1 MPKEG
6 AQDPGTLCM
15 LTPGIDSATGS
26 QRPECTK
33 QCCSAWS
40 CCCVAYNP
48 AQADMGWKPREE
60 EPRLKEEA
68 FGGLTPSSGL
78 EAQISRQKMLS
89 EQNGSA
95 VS

>member
-1 MPKEG
+1 M
-6 AQDPGTLCM
+6 AC
-15 LTPGIDSATGS
+15 
-26 QRPECTK
+26 
-33 QCCSAWS
+33 
-40 CCCVAYNP
+40 NP